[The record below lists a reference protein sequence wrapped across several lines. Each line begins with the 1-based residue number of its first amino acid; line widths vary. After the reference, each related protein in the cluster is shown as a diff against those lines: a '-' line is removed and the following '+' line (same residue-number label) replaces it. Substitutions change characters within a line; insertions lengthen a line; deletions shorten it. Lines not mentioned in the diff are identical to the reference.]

1 MNTSDVFF
9 TIFIII
15 SFIVLY
21 ILSIMESRRKKI
33 RDNWETYK
41 CNPSIMPFASYYNE
55 DVSTTT
61 NFSQCMS
68 SMQNSNTMSFLE
80 PVYGMMD
87 SLTSFGGGL
96 QSEILDIQ
104 TSINVVIG
112 AVNDVF
118 SSFFIM
124 LANILAGFYKILAN
138 MKDTTERIVAMNEL
152 MKVMLDQ
159 THAYL
164 NAYAQIR
171 PPGDSEKN

>member
-1 MNTSDVFF
+1 MNSGDVLF
-9 TIFIII
+9 TIFIIV

-33 RDNWETYK
+33 RANWNTYR

-55 DVSTTT
+55 NENTMT
-61 NFSQCMS
+61 NFSRCMAE
-68 SMQNSNTMSFLE
+68 MQNTQTMSFLE

-96 QSEILDIQ
+96 QNEILDIQ
-104 TSINVVIG
+104 KSINVVIG
-112 AVNDVF
+112 AVNDIF
-118 SSFFIM
+118 STFFIM
-124 LANILAGFYKILAN
+124 LANILSGIYKILAN
-138 MKDTTERIVAMNEL
+138 VKDTTERIVAMNEL

-164 NAYAQIR
+164 NAYSAIQ
-171 PPGDSEKN
+171 PPK

>member
-1 MNTSDVFF
+1 
-9 TIFIII
+9 
-15 SFIVLY
+15 
-21 ILSIMESRRKKI
+21 METRRKRIK
-33 RDNWETYK
+33 DNWEQYK

-55 DVSTTT
+55 DISTTT
-61 NFSQCMS
+61 NFTECMAT
-68 SMQNSNTMSFLE
+68 MQNTQTMSFLE

-104 TSINVVIG
+104 KSVNVVIG
-112 AVNDVF
+112 AVNDIF
-118 SSFFIM
+118 STFFIM
-124 LANILAGFYKILAN
+124 LANILSGIYKILAN

-164 NAYAQIR
+164 NAYSTIQPTR
-171 PPGDSEKN
+171 

>member
-1 MNTSDVFF
+1 MNSGDVLF

-21 ILSIMESRRKKI
+21 ILSIMETRRKRIK
-33 RDNWETYK
+33 DNWEQYK

-55 DVSTTT
+55 DISTTT
-61 NFSQCMS
+61 NFTECMAT
-68 SMQNSNTMSFLE
+68 MQNTQTMSFLE

-104 TSINVVIG
+104 KSVNVVIG
-112 AVNDVF
+112 AVNDIF
-118 SSFFIM
+118 STFFIM
-124 LANILAGFYKILAN
+124 LANILSGIYKILAN

-164 NAYAQIR
+164 NAYSTIQPTR
-171 PPGDSEKN
+171 

>member
-1 MNTSDVFF
+1 MNTGDILF
-9 TIFIII
+9 TLFIII

-21 ILSIMESRRKKI
+21 ILSIMETRRKKI
-33 RDNWETYK
+33 KDNWETYK

-55 DVSTTT
+55 DVSTTE
-61 NFSQCMS
+61 NFSKCMS
-68 SMQNSNTMSFLE
+68 SMQNTQTQSFLE
-80 PVYGMMD
+80 PVYGMMG

-104 TSINVVIG
+104 TSVNVVIG
-112 AVNDVF
+112 AVNDIF
-118 SSFFIM
+118 STFFIM
-124 LANILAGFYKILAN
+124 LANILSGIYKILAN

-164 NAYAQIR
+164 HAYSKVR
-171 PPGDSEKN
+171 PPGDPNE